1 MLSGNFRKAVFCVFI
16 TVWPALLLPALPLHA
31 AAPPGTKTNPFAAF
45 NHDYVLIAL
54 GDSLTQGAMD
64 GIINFKTI
72 PHAYLQRVHESLAQ
86 VQDIELVQPLL
97 DMAGKR
103 MAPFAIPTNLAVG
116 GAGIL
121 NMDGFSYGKR
131 ETTGHNIRSK
141 RFLCNSLLPANFQDL
156 YDITLYPYNLLQGGP
171 ASQIDSAVWLLNY
184 IHRQQ
189 TARAVCILWIGAID
203 VGYAA
208 MGYGYGHPIYALLPL
223 PFIENVL
230 SPGAATLLR
239 LGQAIGA
246 VSFEPY
252 TMEAI
257 EHNLTDPAE
266 FAAQYEQTLA
276 RLEQG
281 VPGFYETTD
290 LFVCTLYDIWASYLF
305 DSNDLEFYLRK
316 LDSQYTVPATFAR
329 APATGAWDTAAPR
342 GDRIGLLTFLCM
354 YALFSTGADAQTVN
368 QILEVDGVQ
377 NDGLVLSEDEQALLH
392 ERTAAYNDAIRKAV
406 QKRAGKVHL
415 IDIGPWLT
423 DILTDNESY
432 KAGEKSIT
440 SKWGRGGWFT
450 LDGVHPGYTGQALIA
465 NKIIENI
472 NGALGW
478 HAPPG
483 DMSAV
488 AADDPYIDND
498 GDGWPAGP
506 DYDSIGPTGMF
517 FLFKDPDDTDPDV
530 KPRLTADFWSRLSDV
545 ITLIAFKQYP

>member
-1 MLSGNFRKAVFCVFI
+1 MQYIS
-16 TVWPALLLPALPLHA
+16 LLTLFVLLMPSLPLHA
-31 AAPPGTKTNPFAAF
+31 AAPPGPFAAF
-45 NHDYVLIAL
+45 NHDSVLIGL
-54 GDSLTQGAMD
+54 GDSLTQGTMD
-64 GIINFKTI
+64 ATINYINTAHGFLKI
-72 PHAYLQRVHESLAQ
+72 VHESLAK
-86 VQDIELVQPLL
+86 VQDIELVHPLL
-97 DMAGKR
+97 DPVGKR
-103 MAPFAIPTNLAVG
+103 QAPFAIPTNLAVG
-116 GAGIL
+116 GADVFSIE
-121 NMDGFSYGKR
+121 GFTYGKR
-131 ETTGHNIRSK
+131 VGSGHNRRS
-141 RFLCNSLLPANFQDL
+141 RGVLCNSLLPGNFQDL
-156 YDITLYPYNLLQGGP
+156 YDKTLYPYNLLQGGP
-171 ASQIDSAVWLLNY
+171 ASQIDSAIWLLNFM
-184 IHRQQ
+184 HRRH
-189 TARAVCILWIGAID
+189 AGRAVCILWIGVNDAANAALAS
-203 VGYAA
+203 GYNLRNPAYI
-208 MGYGYGHPIYALLPL
+208 GLPF
-223 PFIENVL
+223 PFIENVVT
-230 SPGAATLLR
+230 PAAASVLR
-239 LGQAIGA
+239 LGQGIGA

-252 TMEAI
+252 TMAAI
-257 EHNLTDPAE
+257 ERNLTDPVD
-266 FAAQYEQTLA
+266 FAQQYEHALE

-281 VPGFYETTD
+281 VPSLYERTD

-305 DSNDLEFYLRK
+305 DSNDLEFYLSRLGK
-316 LDSQYTVPATFAR
+316 QYTVPPTFAR
-329 APATGAWDTAAPR
+329 APATGAPVTDAPR

-354 YALFSTGADAQTVN
+354 YALLSTGADAQTVN

-440 SKWGRGGWFT
+440 GKWGRGGWST

-483 DMSAV
+483 DMSAAV
-488 AADDPYIDND
+488 ADDPYIDND

-517 FLFKDPDDTDPDV
+517 FLFKDPDDTNPL
-530 KPRLTADFWSRLSDV
+530 KLPEITADFWSRLSDV